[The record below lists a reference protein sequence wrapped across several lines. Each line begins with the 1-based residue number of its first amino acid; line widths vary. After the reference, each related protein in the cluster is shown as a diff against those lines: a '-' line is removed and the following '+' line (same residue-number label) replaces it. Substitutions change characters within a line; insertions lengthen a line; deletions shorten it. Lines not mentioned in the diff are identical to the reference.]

1 MLAPH
6 LKSKVDDLWNKFWS
20 AGITNPLVAI
30 EQITYLLFLK
40 RLEGLDAERVKQG
53 KPSIYSSRFY
63 PDGEQCR
70 WSFIIQEPEDI
81 NHLNDVVFPWLRELE
96 SIIAKIEQEEKNKGN
111 NGKTGA
117 EEVATV
123 GNRMSDAYFQLDPNK
138 GAILSGAIT
147 LIDGLFNHVDASSVD
162 DDLMG
167 DIFEYLLSEI
177 SSSGKNGQFRT
188 PRHIIRVLVELLDP
202 KVGERV
208 IDPAA
213 GTGGFLFSAMS
224 HVMMRNTSPEML
236 ELEWDGTAH
245 QAYGD
250 QLTPEQDALVHQGN
264 YYVGL
269 DNDRTMVRIGWM
281 NMILHG
287 IQTPQIHQ
295 RDSLGK
301 LKDDDGLRDVLA
313 SESFQY
319 VLANPPFTGTV
330 DRGTLDLS
338 MFPKAAEKGKKATV
352 ALTDKS
358 ELLFIW
364 RMLDFLAVGGRCAV
378 IIPEGVLFG
387 STEAHTRLRRE
398 LLTEHTVEAIIS
410 LPGGAFQPYT
420 GVKTSIIVFQ
430 KDTPKSDSG
439 SWTTTDE
446 PRTQRVWFY
455 EVQEEAYSLDAKR
468 AERKGLNNDLWDMLE
483 KFKTRGDV
491 EGESLDYYQP
501 NYYTE
506 RWRLVDENT
515 VSVFAGNKAIADA
528 KGKVTAIHEL
538 FPELPSDPIES
549 VRIVDE
555 STKLKVRDVLLRT
568 MELSEE
574 SYMVKSDGSA
584 IGLFKALL
592 GVPTYERR
600 QRLFLSTKLFEK
612 IVRSIVQNKEQS
624 IFDRDG
630 SIGLAL
636 FKKSCKEIQDCLLKK
651 SVNAEEWKTQQL
663 GQFDEA
669 AARLKIEAIA
679 REYAKLDGYDVTIRT
694 TEVFKQ
700 ENVLTESKSWWAD
713 VRTYAKN
720 DDWES
725 EDGTLKG
732 SHDENGNIRP
742 AYLKSIKLYD
752 ENGKLNTEY
761 LDPDCIE
768 AKGWNLSAGQYKPF
782 TFTTIESEQSV
793 ADMIRDLQNQEQKI
807 LEGLANLLK
816 KVEMSA

>member
-6 LKSKVDDLWNKFWS
+6 LKSKVDELWNKFWS

-53 KPSIYSSRFY
+53 KPSIYSY
-63 PDGEQCR
+63 KYYVDGEQCR
-70 WSFIIQEPEDI
+70 WSFIKRDADDI
-81 NHLNDVVFPWLRELE
+81 NHLNEVVFPWLRELE
-96 SIIAKIEQEEKNKGN
+96 GIIAKIDQEEKEKNKGKDADVERA
-111 NGKTGA
+111 G
-117 EEVATV
+117 EVAAV

-138 GAILSGAIT
+138 GAILNEAIT

-236 ELEWDGTAH
+236 KLEWDGTAH

-301 LKDDDGLRDVLA
+301 LKDDDGLRDVLK

-439 SWTTTDE
+439 SWKNTDE

-468 AERKGLNNDLWDMLE
+468 NERKGLNNDLWDMLE
-483 KFKTRGDV
+483 KFKIRHQT
-491 EGESLDYYQP
+491 ESELMDYYQP
-501 NYYTE
+501 NYYKE
-506 RWRLVDENT
+506 RWRLVDEK
-515 VSVFAGNKAIADA
+515 VVKIFSDNKAVISQ
-528 KGKVTAIHEL
+528 KGKVAALYEL
-538 FPELPSDPIES
+538 FNDLPADPEQASQQIDLKLRPAIRELIQGSTAYEIARNHAFLPQVSLSERND
-549 VRIVDE
+549 IVVKPQAVFKNE
-555 STKLKVRDVLLRT
+555 MNRLLRG
-568 MELSEE
+568 
-574 SYMVKSDGSA
+574 SDS
-584 IGLFKALL
+584 L
-592 GVPTYERR
+592 E
-600 QRLFLSTKLFEK
+600 LFEK
-612 IVRSIVQNKEQS
+612 DGIARS
-624 IFDRDG
+624 
-630 SIGLAL
+630 L
-636 FKKSCKEIQDCLLKK
+636 FKKACEDELKNPLDKEIKIDDSQYVSSENIK
-651 SVNAEEWKTQQL
+651 SKL
-663 GQFDEA
+663 
-669 AARLKIEAIA
+669 EAIA
-679 REYAKLDGYDVTIRT
+679 REYAKLDGYDVTLRT

-700 ENVLTESKSWWAD
+700 ENALSESKSWWAD
-713 VRTYAKN
+713 VRTYARN

-732 SHDENGNIRP
+732 SHDENGGVRP
-742 AYLKSIKLYD
+742 QYLKSIPLYD

-761 LDPDCIE
+761 LTPDCIE

-782 TFTTIESEQSV
+782 TFTAIENDQSV
-793 ADMIRDLQNQEQKI
+793 ADMIRDLQAQEQII
-807 LEGLANLLK
+807 LTGLEKLLAMVGK
-816 KVEMSA
+816 

>member
-6 LKSKVDDLWNKFWS
+6 LKSKVDELWNKFWS

-53 KPSIYSSRFY
+53 KKSIYSTNSFN

-70 WSFIIQEPEDI
+70 WSFITQEPEDI
-81 NHLNDVVFPWLRELE
+81 MHLNDVVFPWLRDLE
-96 SIIAKIEQEEKNKGN
+96 NIIAEIDKDQKNKKEVGEI
-111 NGKTGA
+111 GA
-117 EEVATV
+117 VS
-123 GNRMSDAYFQLDPNK
+123 NRMSDAYFQLDPNK
-138 GAILSGAIT
+138 GAILSEAIR

-224 HVMMRNTSPEML
+224 HVMKRNTSPETL
-236 ELEWDGTAH
+236 KLEWDGTPH
-245 QAYGD
+245 RAYGD
-250 QLTPEQDALVHQGN
+250 QLTTVQDELVHQGN

-338 MFPKAAEKGKKATV
+338 MFPKAAEKGKKANV

-439 SWTTTDE
+439 SWNTTDE

-468 AERKGLNNDLWDMLE
+468 NERKGLNNDLWDMLE
-483 KFKTRGDV
+483 KFKIRG
-491 EGESLDYYQP
+491 EMNGESLDYYQP

-506 RWRLVDENT
+506 RWRLVDEKT
-515 VSVFAGNKAIADA
+515 VKIFADNQSVVGEKGRVASLSELFIGLSANAEQAIQQTDLKMRFDVRELIKGSMAFFVARNYPALPQFGLPQRKEIINNSQKTFTRALNDLSRNQEQAEFFEKDGFARLLFRKVCEEEANIALEEALQTREPRIGSSQHVSFEEIEAKLKAIA
-528 KGKVTAIHEL
+528 
-538 FPELPSDPIES
+538 
-549 VRIVDE
+549 
-555 STKLKVRDVLLRT
+555 
-568 MELSEE
+568 
-574 SYMVKSDGSA
+574 Y
-584 IGLFKALL
+584 
-592 GVPTYERR
+592 
-600 QRLFLSTKLFEK
+600 
-612 IVRSIVQNKEQS
+612 
-624 IFDRDG
+624 
-630 SIGLAL
+630 
-636 FKKSCKEIQDCLLKK
+636 
-651 SVNAEEWKTQQL
+651 
-663 GQFDEA
+663 
-669 AARLKIEAIA
+669 
-679 REYAKLDGYDVTIRT
+679 EYAKLDGYDVMLRT
-694 TEVFKQ
+694 AEVFKQ
-700 ENVLTESKSWWAD
+700 EHALTESKSWWAD
-713 VRTYAKN
+713 VRTYAQN
-720 DDWES
+720 DEWES
-725 EDGTLKG
+725 EDGSLKG
-732 SHDENGNIRP
+732 SHDENGNVRP
-742 AYLKSIKLYD
+742 EYLKSITLYG

-761 LDPDCIE
+761 LAPDCIE
-768 AKGWNLSAGQYKPF
+768 AKSWNLSAGQYKPF
-782 TFTTIESEQSV
+782 TFTTVENAQSV
-793 ADMIRDLQNQEQKI
+793 ADMIRDLQAQEQKI
-807 LEGLANLLK
+807 LDGLENLLGM
-816 KVEMSA
+816 VGRNES

>member
-6 LKSKVDDLWNKFWS
+6 LKSKVDELWNKFWS

-53 KPSIYSSRFY
+53 KKSIYSTNSFN

-70 WSFIIQEPEDI
+70 WSFITQEPEDI
-81 NHLNDVVFPWLRELE
+81 KHLNEVVFPWLRDLE
-96 SIIAKIEQEEKNKGN
+96 NIIAEIDKDQKNKKEVGEI
-111 NGKTGA
+111 GA
-117 EEVATV
+117 VS
-123 GNRMSDAYFQLDPNK
+123 NRMSDAYFQLDPNK
-138 GAILSGAIT
+138 GAILSEAIR

-224 HVMMRNTSPEML
+224 HVMKRNTSPETL
-236 ELEWDGTAH
+236 KLEWDGTPH
-245 QAYGD
+245 RAYGD
-250 QLTPEQDALVHQGN
+250 QLTTAQDELVHQGN

-338 MFPKAAEKGKKATV
+338 MFPKAAEKGKKASV

-439 SWTTTDE
+439 SWSTTDE

-468 AERKGLNNDLWDMLE
+468 NERKGLNNDLWDMLE
-483 KFKTRGDV
+483 KFHNRHQI
-491 EGESLDYYQP
+491 ESENLDYYQP
-501 NYYTE
+501 TYHVE
-506 RWRLVDENT
+506 RWRLVDDKTLDVFFENRE
-515 VSVFAGNKAIADA
+515 VRNQ
-528 KGKVTAIHEL
+528 KGRIVAIHEL
-538 FPELPSDPIES
+538 FNELPQDNKESEKLIDKQQRKKLVELVDSLLWDGFTESDKKNLTNPSSHVQKLIDKWDWNAKFKNSLQRFRRLVSGQKDLFES
-549 VRIVDE
+549 AE
-555 STKLKVRDVLLRT
+555 SDGWKLFKSTCDQIQEQQVVKQ
-568 MELSEE
+568 SGEE
-574 SYMVKSDGSA
+574 SEIADAKPIDDEMA
-584 IGLFKALL
+584 AFKI
-592 GVPTYERR
+592 R
-600 QRLFLSTKLFEK
+600 
-612 IVRSIVQNKEQS
+612 N
-624 IFDRDG
+624 
-630 SIGLAL
+630 
-636 FKKSCKEIQDCLLKK
+636 
-651 SVNAEEWKTQQL
+651 
-663 GQFDEA
+663 
-669 AARLKIEAIA
+669 IA
-679 REYAKLDGYDVTIRT
+679 REYAKLDGYDVTLRT
-694 TEVFKQ
+694 FDVFKQ
-700 ENVLTESKSWWAD
+700 ENTLTESKSWWAD
-713 VRTYAKN
+713 VRSYAQN
-720 DDWES
+720 DEWES
-725 EDGTLKG
+725 EDGSLKG
-732 SHDENGNIRP
+732 SHDENGNVRP
-742 AYLKSIKLYD
+742 EYLKSITLYD

-761 LDPDCIE
+761 LAPDCIE

-793 ADMIRDLQNQEQKI
+793 ADMIQDLQAQEQKI
-807 LEGLANLLK
+807 LEGLARLQK
-816 KVEMSA
+816 MVGHV

>member
-6 LKSKVDDLWNKFWS
+6 LKSKVDELWNKFWS

-53 KPSIYSSRFY
+53 KKSIYSKNSFN

-70 WSFIIQEPEDI
+70 WSFITQEPEDI
-81 NHLNDVVFPWLRELE
+81 AHLNDVVFPWLRDLE
-96 SIIAKIEQEEKNKGN
+96 NIIAEIDKDQKNKKEVGEI
-111 NGKTGA
+111 GA
-117 EEVATV
+117 VS
-123 GNRMSDAYFQLDPNK
+123 NRMSDAYFQLDPNK
-138 GAILSGAIT
+138 GAILSEAIR

-236 ELEWDGTAH
+236 KLEWDGTAH

-301 LKDDDGLRDVLA
+301 LKDDDGLRDVLK

-398 LLTEHTVEAIIS
+398 LLTEHTVESIIS

-483 KFKTRGDV
+483 KFHNRHQSK
-491 EGESLDYYQP
+491 GEDLDYYQP
-501 NYYTE
+501 KYNTE
-506 RWRLVDENT
+506 RWRLVDDKTLDVFSENRE
-515 VSVFAGNKAIADA
+515 VRNQ
-528 KGKVTAIHEL
+528 KGKVVANHEL
-538 FPELPSDPIES
+538 FDNFSVNNQTAEQYIDAEQRAKLIDLFDKLLWNCFSASDKSLFRSESHHRYDVQKKIEKMDWDAKFKPGIQYFTRLVNS
-549 VRIVDE
+549 QKDLFE
-555 STKLKVRDVLLRT
+555 STK
-568 MELSEE
+568 
-574 SYMVKSDGSA
+574 SDGWKF
-584 IGLFKALL
+584 FKNACD
-592 GVPTYERR
+592 
-600 QRLFLSTKLFEK
+600 K
-612 IVRSIVQNKEQS
+612 IQE
-624 IFDRDG
+624 
-630 SIGLAL
+630 
-636 FKKSCKEIQDCLLKK
+636 
-651 SVNAEEWKTQQL
+651 QQL
-663 GQFDEA
+663 VIQKDKERSYIADVESIDDDVAIF
-669 AARLKIEAIA
+669 KIRTIA
-679 REYAKLDGYDVTIRT
+679 REYAKLDGYDVTLRT

-700 ENVLTESKSWWAD
+700 ENALTESKSWWAD
-713 VRTYAKN
+713 VRTYTQN
-720 DDWES
+720 DEWES
-725 EDGTLKG
+725 EDSTLKG
-732 SHDENGNIRP
+732 SYDENGDVRP
-742 AYLKSIKLYD
+742 AYLKSIALYD
-752 ENGKLNTEY
+752 DNGKLNAKY
-761 LDPDCIE
+761 LEPDCIE

-793 ADMIRDLQNQEQKI
+793 AHMIRDLQAQEQKI
-807 LEGLANLLK
+807 LEGLEKLK
-816 KVEMSA
+816 MMIGDNS